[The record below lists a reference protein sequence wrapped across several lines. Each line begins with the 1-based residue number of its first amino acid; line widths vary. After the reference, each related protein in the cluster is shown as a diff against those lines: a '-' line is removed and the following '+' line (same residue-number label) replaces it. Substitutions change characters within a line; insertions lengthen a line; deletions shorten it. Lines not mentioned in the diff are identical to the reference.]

1 MQTNLAVS
9 VLISS
14 FLLQQLPDAAAI
26 MSQQAAAAQKYRTM
40 QYIGDSSIEML
51 SGPFSGTKTTGEL
64 SIYIK
69 NPAKSR
75 IEIRIQGQPTILVV
89 SDGDFIWTYNQ
100 SAKQYTKT
108 AAATGMPGVLASIRS
123 IDIPSVLNGAKT
135 SQRTARED
143 SVEVDGRA
151 RPCWVV
157 ESRIEKMTVPEP
169 QNASGDSVVTQCID
183 KELGISL
190 QSTVSVT
197 ITANALNMSIRTEQK
212 TQLRS
217 LKIDEP
223 LDDSTFSFVPPPD
236 AKEVSSVFIPGLPR
250 PNLSSTSASSFDV
263 KALNGASFSSASL
276 KGKPVLL
283 DFWTTWCGPCRQ
295 AMPVLEAL
303 YRENR
308 DKGLV
313 ILGVDAGEDRQTV
326 ESFLKTVTA
335 SYPTVLSVNSDILTS
350 FQVTAYPTYVLIDS
364 AGNIVAHQI
373 GYPGEAGL
381 RSMLV
386 RAGFPST
393 IGSESPRTTIGTG
406 NGRGSEP
413 ATVSPDVYRI
423 GGNNVTPPTL
433 LSRVEPEYTPAARAA
448 KLQGTV
454 VLAAVIDEQGI
465 PKVLNVVRSLDPE
478 LDANAITAIE
488 QWRFRPGTRN
498 GLPVKVSLNIEVNF
512 NLR

>member
-51 SGPFSGTKTTGEL
+51 SGPFSGRKTSGEL

-69 NPAKSR
+69 NPGKSR
-75 IEIRIQGQPTILVV
+75 IEIRTQGQPTILVV

-108 AAATGMPGVLASIRS
+108 AAAMGLPGVLDGIRS
-123 IDIPSVLNGAKT
+123 RDSPVLNGAKT
-135 SQRTARED
+135 SQRTAREN

-151 RPCWVV
+151 RPCWFV
-157 ESRIEKMTVPEP
+157 ESRIEKMTLPEP

-223 LDDSTFSFVPPPD
+223 LDDSIFNFVPPPD
-236 AKEVSSVFIPGLPR
+236 AEEVNSLHTPALPR
-250 PNLSSTSASSFDV
+250 LNLSGTSAPSFDV
-263 KALNGASFSSASL
+263 KALNGASFDSASL
-276 KGKPVLL
+276 KGTPVLL
-283 DFWTTWCGPCRQ
+283 DFWTTWCGPCRE
-295 AMPVLEAL
+295 AMPALETL
-303 YRENR
+303 YREYR

-326 ESFLKTVTA
+326 EAFL
-335 SYPTVLSVNSDILTS
+335 
-350 FQVTAYPTYVLIDS
+350 
-364 AGNIVAHQI
+364 
-373 GYPGEAGL
+373 
-381 RSMLV
+381 
-386 RAGFPST
+386 
-393 IGSESPRTTIGTG
+393 RT
-406 NGRGSEP
+406 
-413 ATVSPDVYRI
+413 
-423 GGNNVTPPTL
+423 
-433 LSRVEPEYTPAARAA
+433 
-448 KLQGTV
+448 
-454 VLAAVIDEQGI
+454 
-465 PKVLNVVRSLDPE
+465 
-478 LDANAITAIE
+478 
-488 QWRFRPGTRN
+488 
-498 GLPVKVSLNIEVNF
+498 
-512 NLR
+512 